1 MGDAL
6 KNRPQ
11 DVGPVPELH
20 DSDID
25 SLIET
30 YLGMEN
36 QNNWFKFGPYS
47 TIEKGH
53 SISGP
58 GLLECKT
65 LAEVFL
71 EQQPTARL
79 PLAQFKKGVIRAL
92 DKKPL
97 KEWAAKEKLTK
108 LFPNSVID
116 RFGVVLD
123 HLRKLARALVKDK
136 DDTWARTTRKNG

>member
-1 MGDAL
+1 MQACSHMLWKLLLIIHMGDAL
-6 KNRPQ
+6 KIRPQ
-11 DVGPVPELH
+11 DVGPVPEVK
-20 DSDID
+20 DADID

-30 YLGMEN
+30 YLAMEN

-92 DKKPL
+92 
-97 KEWAAKEKLTK
+97 EK
-108 LFPNSVID
+108 NSK
-116 RFGVVLD
+116 GVGSK
-123 HLRKLARALVKDK
+123 RK
-136 DDTWARTTRKNG
+136 TQ